1 MAPKVLDKEEKRTQI
16 AMAAVEVFGDK
27 GFDRT
32 RIEDVARAA
41 AVGKGTIYEY
51 FKNKKELMDGAL
63 EVLMRHM
70 AESLMP
76 TEDSQ
81 KSPLETL
88 KEMTRK
94 TIEAVRHVADAYRFF
109 LEYMLIASRSGED
122 YGGFKD
128 LLIEYRISLTNLI
141 EAGIKSGEI
150 RKDVDAQG
158 AAAAFAAWFDGA
170 IFHWIVLPD
179 EGSLESMGEGYLDMI
194 IHGLGTKDKTATGRS
209 AS

>member
-1 MAPKVLDKEEKRTQI
+1 MAPKVLDKEEKRAQI
-16 AMAAVEVFGDK
+16 ALAAVEVFGNK

-32 RIEDVARAA
+32 RIEDVAKAA
-41 AVGKGTIYEY
+41 GVGKGTIYEY

-63 EVLMRHM
+63 EVLMSHM
-70 AESLMP
+70 ADGLMP
-76 TEDSQ
+76 PTDSG
-81 KSPLETL
+81 KSPLEVL

-94 TIEAVRHVADAYRFF
+94 TVEAIRHVADAYRFF

-128 LLIEYRISLTNLI
+128 ILIDYRASLTNLI
-141 EAGIKSGEI
+141 EAGIESGEI
-150 RKDVDAQG
+150 RSDVDAKG

-170 IFHWIVLPD
+170 IFHWIVLPED
-179 EGSLESMGEGYLDMI
+179 GSLEAMGESYLDMI
-194 IHGLGTKDKTATGRS
+194 IRGLEAKDETRNNRS